1 MLWRRPNC
9 NVTMFYRKNYRKP
22 FQPVSTPKSS
32 TWPYL
37 NETPL
42 HFITIKKFIRILLL
56 YTILYNVANV
66 FRRTLIRFVHKS
78 NEVTDAPTAIEL
90 LYPPERYLTFAMRY
104 NPSSKP
110 VTLLVNGSSTA
121 AQRFSKGG
129 GGWPGLCAW
138 VQDNNC
144 SETGS
149 QTCAIT
155 KNKCTEQNE
164 GQEEMYLNRRFL
176 SCV

>member
-1 MLWRRPNC
+1 MSQC
-9 NVTMFYRKNYRKP
+9 FVEITRKP

-37 NETPL
+37 NEIPL
-42 HFITIKKFIRILLL
+42 HFITIYAFYYYIP
-56 YTILYNVANV
+56 ILYNVANV
-66 FRRTLIRFVHKS
+66 FHRTLMRFVHKS
-78 NEVTDAPTAIEL
+78 NEVTDAPPVIEL

-155 KNKCTEQNE
+155 KNKCTEQKE
-164 GQEEMYLNRRFL
+164 GQEEMSLNRRFL